1 MILNKQFD
9 VYPTRIY
16 KQELSDIIHYLKYEL
31 KESLIAKEF
40 YDLVINRT
48 LTLSFMP
55 ERYTRISIF
64 NNVSRNLR
72 KMHIGNYVVIYEV
85 NNDLKKVFLLHIFH
99 NSQNYFNK
107 L

>member
-9 VYPTRIY
+9 VYPTHTY
-16 KQELSDIIHYLKYEL
+16 KKELSNIIHYLKHEL
-31 KESLIAKEF
+31 KELLIAKEF
-40 YDLVINRT
+40 YDLVIKRT

-55 ERYTRISIF
+55 ERHSRIYSF
-64 NNVSRNLR
+64 NNISRNLR
-72 KMHIGNYVVIYEV
+72 KIYIGNYIVIYEV